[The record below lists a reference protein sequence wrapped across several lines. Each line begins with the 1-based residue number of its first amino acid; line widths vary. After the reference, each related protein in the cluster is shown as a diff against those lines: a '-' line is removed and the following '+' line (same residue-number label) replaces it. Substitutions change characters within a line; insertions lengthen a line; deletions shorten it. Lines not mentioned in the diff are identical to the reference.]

1 MPPTLGLS
9 QKKFKVGQTHNFK
22 VFGDGL
28 GSARADV
35 STAVPH
41 LAWRNVQTVGNAQNH
56 VNIRADLVSTT
67 AGGTPRDTAGDLTV
81 TVTDSTG
88 SDKLEYKVTYTP
100 P

>member
-28 GSARADV
+28 GSATADV

-41 LAWRNVQTVGNAQNH
+41 LAWQNVQTVGNAQNH
-56 VNIRADLVSTT
+56 VNIKADLVAT
-67 AGGTPRDTAGDLTV
+67 AARDPRDNAGDLTV
-81 TVTDSTG
+81 TVTDSSG
-88 SDKLEYKVTYTP
+88 SDKMEYKVTYTP